1 MLTKYTITLGS
12 TQYDVPEECLKN
24 WDDIA
29 FTLKRSD
36 YSGVMRSF
44 STEFVFAGEAKDLLW
59 EYYLAEGVS
68 ASASIA
74 VYTFTD
80 THEWELRFSAPLDFS
95 KISVEEGT
103 LTVNALD
110 NTLASLI
117 KSKKSQKY
125 EWPVADFETRRIEM
139 SRLGLASY
147 ANYTFPKTVNP
158 KGYVNALIDEGGSM
172 IKSQNYIRVVNEV
185 ADQTYGAENRFFAEG
200 VSGNTGIT
208 LTVSFAGTVRCYF
221 SAYGKQETPVTTGRA
236 VVSTMRLSVYDDQD
250 QEQSGTNVFD
260 DDITKLRVG
269 ITTIDAFVNT
279 TLSNVA
285 SSVSELN
292 SMAVTKYGTLSSRY
306 NGIFGVVGN
315 NVETWNPSYYTDN
328 TIYEYRDGTWINKG
342 TPKDYYQDREVSIMQ
357 ASIGCFVGAGD
368 YVCLEIK
375 STSTSSQGDMHLF
388 DANMF
393 INWKDPVPETTTWC
407 NGIAPVALAQ
417 KIIDSIAGEG
427 YTVTIDADTAGV
439 LAVTSLVAGEELR
452 QIAGA
457 KIYATFNNFADFM
470 EAVFGYTYHIS
481 GNTLR
486 FCHRSSVFTG
496 SVKKTID
503 EIDEVVYSVED
514 SLIYATVEAGYSK
527 KEYGEIN
534 GRYETNFTNYYSTGY
549 GVTDKKLSLISKF
562 RTDSYG
568 VEFTMQKGEDK
579 SEDNKAD
586 EDVFCVRFSLDGND
600 NASYDPEGQTAYAPS
615 VCAVNNKGYIAALGN
630 GKAVTLT
637 MTSSDGDN
645 ALADI
650 TISAGDNLF
659 TVGELEFKTDDMDL
673 SWDLSGLVQVDHN
686 GYRYKGY
693 IKEAECRYGRLNGT
707 EYKLIVKEITAI

>member
-44 STEFVFAGEAKDLLW
+44 STEFVFAGETKDLLW
-59 EYYLAEGVS
+59 EYYLTEGVS

-125 EWPVADFETRRIEM
+125 EYPIEDFETRRIKM

-147 ANYTFPKTVNP
+147 ANYTFPETE
-158 KGYVNALIDEGGSM
+158 NAEGFITALLDEDSSRV
-172 IKSQNYIRVVNEV
+172 KSQTYIKPVSEI
-185 ADQTYGAENRFFAEG
+185 ADVQYGAENRFFAD
-200 VSGNTGIT
+200 VVKSG
-208 LTVSFAGTVRCYF
+208 LDLMVDVKGTVRCYF
-221 SAYGKQETPVTTGRA
+221 CPYTKTPGASPGSTTAVTKL
-236 VVSTMRLSVYDDQD
+236 RLYVNDDQD
-250 QEQSGTNVFD
+250 QEITGYNLIS
-260 DDITKLRVG
+260 DDIRHKYIMGRKTNIFINTHRYNVAA
-269 ITTIDAFVNT
+269 TIDDLA
-279 TLSNVA
+279 
-285 SSVSELN
+285 E
-292 SMAVTKYGTLSSRY
+292 MAVTKYGTLSSRD
-306 NGIFGVVGN
+306 NGIFGVVGSN
-315 NVETWNPSYYTDN
+315 INYLTSAYYTN
-328 TIYEYRDGTWINKG
+328 NRIYEYNNGAWVYKG
-342 TPKDYYQDREVSIMQ
+342 TPENYYQDRDIVNGINGYFGQLTIPSGNDG
-357 ASIGCFVGAGD
+357 S
-368 YVCLEIK
+368 YVCLELVGG
-375 STSTSSQGDMHLF
+375 SLRLT
-388 DANMF
+388 DASMY
-393 INWKDPVPETTTWC
+393 INWKDPVSETIMC
-407 NGIAPVALAQ
+407 RGIAPVALAQ

-452 QIAGA
+452 QISGA

-496 SVKKTID
+496 SVKKIID
-503 EIDEVVYSVED
+503 EIDEVAYSVED